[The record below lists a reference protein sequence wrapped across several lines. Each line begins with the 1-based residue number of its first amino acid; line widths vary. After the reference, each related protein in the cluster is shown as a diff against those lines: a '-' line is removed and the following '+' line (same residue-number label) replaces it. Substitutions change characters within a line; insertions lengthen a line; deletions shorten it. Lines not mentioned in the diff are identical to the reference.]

1 MTRQPP
7 ASPDGTANMAYRLAE
22 RLQRAQLRLAA
33 AALVIMM
40 LVTILDVF
48 LRYLFNSPVRGSYEI
63 VEATLV
69 VFVFHGLAA
78 GFFRRANIVIDVIDH
93 IVGPRLVNVLIR
105 LSDILAVA
113 VLVIFAWSMIG
124 QAMQAYEYGD
134 RKLELGLP
142 IYLLWIVALA
152 GMAGTIF
159 CALATAVTGAARRI
173 FGGSER

>member
-1 MTRQPP
+1 
-7 ASPDGTANMAYRLAE
+7 MAYRLAE
-22 RLQRAQLRLAA
+22 RLQRAQMRLAA

-69 VFVFHGLAA
+69 AFVFHGLAA

-93 IVGPRLVNVLIR
+93 IVGPRLVNALIR

-159 CALATAVTGAARRI
+159 CALAIAVTGAARRI
-173 FGGSER
+173 SGGSER